1 MIAIPLSVVLLAPEV
16 GGEGGR
22 ERDIREEEREG
33 GGRKEGRKG
42 ERDIYKGG
50 REGGRREEGGEEGR
64 EKVRGTGE
72 KEREEK

>member
-22 ERDIREEEREG
+22 ERE
-33 GGRKEGRKG
+33 
-42 ERDIYKGG
+42 IYKGG

-64 EKVRGTGE
+64 EKV
-72 KEREEK
+72 